1 VCEHDV
7 QNRSPE
13 FERSWRPAERDKGN
27 EREKGYIKKKIYTG
41 WWLTPLVPVLERQR
55 HAIFKFKASQDHKEK
70 KFCKQINGYTR
81 RLVWI
86 QA

>member
-1 VCEHDV
+1 MYKIEALNLREVGGLQRETK
-7 QNRSPE
+7 E
-13 FERSWRPAERDKGN
+13 MKG
-27 EREKGYIKKKIYTG
+27 RKDILKKKIYTG